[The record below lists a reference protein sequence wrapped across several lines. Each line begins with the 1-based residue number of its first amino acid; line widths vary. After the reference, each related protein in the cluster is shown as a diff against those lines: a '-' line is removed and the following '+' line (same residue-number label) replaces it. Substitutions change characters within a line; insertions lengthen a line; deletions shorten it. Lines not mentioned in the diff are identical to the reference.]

1 MSSPS
6 HPDAAAMTQRFRQ
19 VAERVLD
26 ALLTDA
32 PEWALELGDA
42 RGADRLS
49 DHSVEADATRVG
61 VLADALGSLDEID
74 GDLIPE
80 GDLVDL
86 EILRAKV
93 SADLWH
99 LTELRPHTWDPLL
112 HSPGEAVLAL
122 VERDTLPPP
131 ERLEALAAR
140 CAALPDYLATAR
152 DRLDRGP
159 GMPRVH
165 VETALAQLE
174 GAREL
179 LATAVPALA
188 EREPG
193 PRDRVRGAAR
203 TALAA
208 VEEHGAWLRS
218 RLETAT
224 ADPRLGERAYAAQLW
239 YTLDSVI
246 SPDALLVRAES
257 DLIATEEA
265 IAEAAAEYEGRPRR
279 PGQVAEVLSGLAG
292 ATATDAD
299 TVRPSCARALG
310 HLDARVRELD
320 LVTVHDDPVDIV
332 AMPRTR
338 QGVSVAYCQPPAR
351 LPPSPAE
358 WLRCGRGLPP
368 SRRPPPPSNDGLRPQ
383 RPPLTDASGAV
394 PLGPLD
400 PAARDQPTLVAV
412 APPPADW
419 PAERRAS
426 FFREYNGAMLRN
438 LMVHEAVPG
447 HALQLAH
454 AARHDGGTRVRNV
467 LWSGTFVEGWAVYT
481 EELMARHGWHG
492 GTDEASRRDDL
503 ALRLVQLK
511 MRLRVILN
519 AILDV
524 RLHTRGLTESEA
536 IALLTERGHQEEG
549 EAVGKWRR
557 AQLTSAQLSTYYVGY
572 AEVADLARDLAAA
585 RPGAG
590 ARQIHDAML
599 AHGSP
604 PPRHLRTLLGL

>member
-1 MSSPS
+1 
-6 HPDAAAMTQRFRQ
+6 MTQRFRR

-26 ALLTDA
+26 ALLADA
-32 PEWALELGDA
+32 PEWALELGDT
-42 RGADRLS
+42 RGAARLS
-49 DHSVEADATRVG
+49 DHSVGADASRVAL
-61 VLADALGSLDEID
+61 LADALGSLDEID

-86 EILRAKV
+86 EILRSKV

-99 LTELRPHTWDPLL
+99 LTELRPHTWNPLL
-112 HSPGEAVLAL
+112 HSPGGAVLAL
-122 VERDTLPPP
+122 VERDVLPLP

-140 CAALPDYLATAR
+140 CAGLPDHLATAR
-152 DRLDRGP
+152 ARLAEGP

-165 VETALAQLE
+165 VETALAQLA

-179 LATAVPALA
+179 LTTDVPALA
-188 EREPG
+188 ERDPG
-193 PRDRVRGAAR
+193 LRGRVGDAAR
-203 TALAA
+203 TGLAA
-208 VEEHGAWLRS
+208 VEEHEAWLRA
-218 RLETAT
+218 RLDTAT
-224 ADPRLGERAYAAQLW
+224 ADPRLGERDFAAQLW
-239 YTLDSVI
+239 YTLDSEV
-246 SPDALLVRAES
+246 SPEALLVRAES
-257 DLIATEEA
+257 DLLATEEA

-279 PGQVAEVLSGLAG
+279 PGQVAEVLSGLAAG
-292 ATATDAD
+292 TATDAD
-299 TVRPSCARALG
+299 TVRPSCTRALE
-310 HLDARVRELD
+310 HLDARVRELG
-320 LVTVHDDPVDIV
+320 LVTVHDDPVRIIP
-332 AMPRTR
+332 MPRSR
-338 QGVSVAYCQPPAR
+338 QGVSVAYC
-351 LPPSPAE
+351 
-358 WLRCGRGLPP
+358 
-368 SRRPPPPSNDGLRPQ
+368 
-383 RPPLTDASGAV
+383 DA
-394 PLGPLD
+394 PGPLD

-412 APPPADW
+412 APPPEDW

-481 EELMARHGWHG
+481 EELMARHGWNG
-492 GTDEASRRDDL
+492 GTGEASRREDL

-572 AEVADLARDLAAA
+572 AEVADLARDLSAA
-585 RPGAG
+585 RPGAD
-590 ARQIHDAML
+590 ARQVHDAML

>member
-1 MSSPS
+1 
-6 HPDAAAMTQRFRQ
+6 MTQRFRR

-26 ALLTDA
+26 ALLSDA

-42 RGADRLS
+42 RGAARLS
-49 DHSVEADATRVG
+49 DHSVEADAARMAM
-61 VLADALGSLDEID
+61 LADALGSLDEID

-86 EILRAKV
+86 EILRSKV

-99 LTELRPHTWDPLL
+99 LTELRPHTWNPLL

-122 VERDTLPPP
+122 VERDALPLP
-131 ERLEALAAR
+131 ERLEALAGR
-140 CAALPDYLATAR
+140 CGALPDYLATAR
-152 DRLDRGP
+152 ARLDEGP

-165 VETALAQLE
+165 VETALAQLA

-179 LATAVPALA
+179 LTTDVPALA
-188 EREPG
+188 ERDPG
-193 PRDRVRGAAR
+193 LRGRVEEAAR
-203 TALAA
+203 TGLAA
-208 VEEHGAWLRS
+208 VEEYEAWLRS

-224 ADPRLGERAYAAQLW
+224 ADPRLGERDFAAQLW
-239 YTLDSVI
+239 YTLDSEI
-246 SPDALLVRAES
+246 SPEALLVRAES
-257 DLIATEEA
+257 DLLATEEA

-279 PGQVAEVLSGLAG
+279 PGQVAEVLSSLAA
-292 ATATDAD
+292 ATATDTD
-299 TVRPSCARALG
+299 IVRPSCSRALE
-310 HLDARVRELD
+310 HLDARVRELG
-320 LVTVHDDPVDIV
+320 LVTVHDDPVRII
-332 AMPRTR
+332 AMPRSR
-338 QGVSVAYCQPPAR
+338 QGVAVAYCDPP
-351 LPPSPAE
+351 
-358 WLRCGRGLPP
+358 
-368 SRRPPPPSNDGLRPQ
+368 
-383 RPPLTDASGAV
+383 
-394 PLGPLD
+394 GPLD
-400 PAARDQPTLVAV
+400 PAARDQPTFVAV
-412 APPPADW
+412 APPPPDW

-454 AARHDGGTRVRNV
+454 AARHDGGTRVRNI

-481 EELMARHGWHG
+481 EELMARHGWNG

-519 AILDV
+519 AVLDV

-572 AEVADLARDLAAA
+572 AEVADLARDLSAA
-585 RPGAG
+585 RPGDD
-590 ARQIHDAML
+590 ARRVHDAML